1 MPIPECF
8 AANRAWA
15 ERMRARD
22 PLFFERLVSGQSPEL
37 LWIGC
42 SDSRLM
48 PTEMIGKRPGEVF
61 VHRNIA
67 NLVVDGDVNCS
78 AVIEYAVE
86 VLHVRHV
93 VVCGHYGC
101 GGVRAAIAG
110 HRLGDTGAWLRPLR
124 LLDAQK
130 RVELDRL
137 PEREREDRLC
147 ELNVEAQ
154 VENLCRSE
162 AIRTA
167 WARGQEV
174 SVHGWIYSLSDG
186 LLRALTSSDAAPT
199 VGPDSTAAR
208 ADGDWAAAPLA
219 AISRSI
225 R

>member
-22 PLFFERLVSGQSPEL
+22 PQYFERLVAGQSPEL

-61 VHRNIA
+61 VHRNVA

-78 AVIEYAVE
+78 AVVEYAVE

-101 GGVRAAIAG
+101 GGVRAAMAG
-110 HRLGDTGAWLRPLR
+110 HRLGDTGAWLRPIR
-124 LLDAQK
+124 VLDAQA
-130 RVELDRL
+130 RAELEKL
-137 PEREREDRLC
+137 PEHEREDRLC

-154 VENLCRSE
+154 VQNLCRNE

-167 WARGQEV
+167 WARGQDV

-186 LLRALTSSDAAPT
+186 LLRALGSADARTVLEPGAPA
-199 VGPDSTAAR
+199 VRG
-208 ADGDWAAAPLA
+208 DGEWSAESLA
-219 AISRSI
+219 AVSRSI